1 MTAFCPFAIILPGLN
16 MSREGANVVDEKL
29 LAILA
34 CPVCHAA
41 LRAEEDALVCTKT
54 QVRYPVEEGIP
65 ILLAERA
72 QPAHPAEVGADARDG
87 HERQPGERSPGL

>member
-1 MTAFCPFAIILPGLN
+1 VL
-16 MSREGANVVDEKL
+16 DEKL

-41 LRAEEDALVCTKT
+41 LRAEEQALICTRT
-54 QVRYPVEEGIP
+54 QVRYPIEDGIP

-72 QPAHPAEVGADARDG
+72 APPHPAEGAAG
-87 HERQPGERSPGL
+87 AHPSERPAPEER

>member
-1 MTAFCPFAIILPGLN
+1 
-16 MSREGANVVDEKL
+16 VDEKL

-41 LRAEEDALVCTKT
+41 LRAEGQALLCTRT
-54 QVRYPVEEGIP
+54 GVRYPIEDGIP

-72 QPAHPAEVGADARDG
+72 APPHPAEGATGALPAEPPAPE
-87 HERQPGERSPGL
+87 ER